1 MSGWMF
7 LLLAIL
13 SSAAMTLVLKAF
25 KTEGTN
31 RYAIILGN
39 YITCVIVGFF
49 LLPDRSV
56 ILQARSLTLLCG
68 VIGGAL
74 FVLSLVL
81 MQLSI
86 GTNGAIL
93 TAAFS
98 RLGLVVP
105 LLVSIF
111 LFAENPAP
119 LQIIGLVLVLVAMWV
134 INGKD
139 ESSKTVR
146 PLLLIFVLLGGGL
159 SDTMAKIFSYYGNQA
174 QDSLY
179 IFIVFLTATIVTTG
193 LLLLEGKKTGRYG
206 TWKDYLA
213 GIAVGIPNYF
223 SASFLL
229 KSLNQIP
236 AYIAYTVFSTGVL
249 LLITILSML
258 LFREKPGKRQMA
270 GLGIIIAALV
280 LLNI

>member
-193 LLLLEGKKTGRYG
+193 LLLLEGKKTGRFG

-236 AYIAYTVFSTGVL
+236 AYIA
-249 LLITILSML
+249 
-258 LFREKPGKRQMA
+258 
-270 GLGIIIAALV
+270 
-280 LLNI
+280 